1 MWLYMPSQF
10 VPEELPGSTLDL
22 ESLALELARSVTSKG
37 KKRPAKLWRRD
48 LKMAHLRRLPY
59 GRISQRSMHLGFAE
73 WLAFCRRGCPASL
86 TQLPESEPGTQT
98 SGPSGPNLYE
108 WWESASRTWFSSKM
122 FLSFYDTFAQSEMS
136 YRDWATALRSRYSS
150 QLPTWARAIDASE
163 SSSWPTAR
171 AVGNV
176 DHLGKV
182 GSGGEFA
189 KQVML
194 WRTPD
199 APTAGGPRNRTN
211 LYAGHQVTIAEQAE
225 HWQAPAADSFRS
237 RGGDRVN
244 EMGLDQQARFFPT
257 PAVRDYRTPNAKSY
271 QERTGTT
278 KGEQLPNF
286 LAHSRPDLASLDGPS
301 SSGSLPGSP
310 LRLNPAFVAWL
321 MGFPYWWTNPEPIS
335 SASSEML
342 LYLFRQRSLLRVLL
356 DGPASPNF

>member
-1 MWLYMPSQF
+1 
-10 VPEELPGSTLDL
+10 
-22 ESLALELARSVTSKG
+22 
-37 KKRPAKLWRRD
+37 
-48 LKMAHLRRLPY
+48 
-59 GRISQRSMHLGFAE
+59 
-73 WLAFCRRGCPASL
+73 
-86 TQLPESEPGTQT
+86 
-98 SGPSGPNLYE
+98 
-108 WWESASRTWFSSKM
+108 M

-171 AVGNV
+171 AEDGESCGNHPGGRSDSLTGMTKTWKTPHGMGNV

-225 HWQAPAADSFRS
+225 HWQTPAADSFRS

-310 LRLNPAFVAWL
+310 PRLNPAFVAWL

-335 SASSEML
+335 SASSETL